1 MRCEKSIVLLAVWL
15 ASLAVPAA
23 SATFGLVAPIS
34 GQAADLAL
42 DEPRGV
48 LYIANFTA
56 ARIDVLSLGD
66 NTIRT
71 SMHVAPG
78 PSSLAISQ
86 DGHYLVATH
95 FGNVAAPGSPG
106 NALTVIDLSSGARQT
121 FTLDSPPLGAA
132 FGADGMALVATT
144 GEFLLLD
151 PASGQTQLVD
161 TVAGVTAAT
170 LPAAPGTPPVQI
182 VAAAMAASADGRWIF
197 GLTDTIRFS
206 YDVAAKHIRS
216 AGYTATPPL
225 GPRVVSVARD
235 GSYYAAGWGVFD
247 RGGELLSQFANAL
260 GALGVGSLA
269 VDSAAG
275 VLYAQIP
282 VAQAGSGAAAAAP
295 PVLSIVDADN
305 LTVREQLRLPENLA
319 GRSLL
324 NAAGDTVYAV
334 SESGVLV
341 LPVGALSSAHRL
353 AADREDLVFSGNFC
367 VHGAITRTLNIVDPG
382 GGQTSF
388 SLATGLAGVTISPSS
403 GRTPAAVQVTI
414 DPVTFSAQRG
424 TVVGALNLSS
434 PDAVNLPPPVRIL
447 VNNRR
452 PDERGSFTD
461 VPGILVDLLA
471 DPARDRFYVLRQ
483 DLNQVL
489 VFDGSA
495 LSSVAALRTAN
506 TPTRM
511 AITFDQKYLLI
522 GHDNSQLLYVYDLD
536 TLQQLPPVALP
547 LGHYP
552 RSVAASGNA
561 ILAASRVVGAAGAID
576 RIDLASQTSAALPS
590 LGVFQNTLN
599 TDTVL
604 AATPDGGAIL
614 AVSAD
619 GTVTLYDA
627 ADDTFIVSRKLPAT
641 LSGAFAASGSGQ
653 FLAGNTLLNSSLVP
667 VATSTGAGFPA
678 GFAFVDG
685 FGIRMSGP
693 QAAAGDS
700 GIVEHVDLATGDPIR
715 PTRLAE
721 QPLVSASPSVF
732 TRTLAPLA
740 NRNALIAL
748 TVSGFT
754 AMAWNYDAATVPPA
768 IGRIVNAADLTS
780 NLAAGS
786 LISVFGSNLNPVN
799 MATQE
804 VPLPTAI
811 GESCLTANGSA
822 VPMMF
827 ASPGQVNA
835 QLPLHLG
842 GSVVMTLYTPGG
854 VSDDYYVNLLPL
866 APAIFLS
873 GTAGPLTGIPVVV
886 KDSNQQ
892 LVTGSNPI
900 RSDDA
905 ISIYAT
911 GLGPTSPE
919 VAAGMLSPASPL
931 AAALQAPDVRLGG
944 VPLQVGYAGLAPGQI
959 GVYQINARA
968 PAKAQS
974 GIQVPLTVSQG
985 GVTASILVRV
995 VE

>member
-1 MRCEKSIVLLAVWL
+1 
-15 ASLAVPAA
+15 
-23 SATFGLVAPIS
+23 
-34 GQAADLAL
+34 
-42 DEPRGV
+42 
-48 LYIANFTA
+48 
-56 ARIDVLSLGD
+56 
-66 NTIRT
+66 
-71 SMHVAPG
+71 
-78 PSSLAISQ
+78 
-86 DGHYLVATH
+86 
-95 FGNVAAPGSPG
+95 
-106 NALTVIDLSSGARQT
+106 
-121 FTLDSPPLGAA
+121 
-132 FGADGMALVATT
+132 
-144 GEFLLLD
+144 
-151 PASGQTQLVD
+151 
-161 TVAGVTAAT
+161 
-170 LPAAPGTPPVQI
+170 
-182 VAAAMAASADGRWIF
+182 
-197 GLTDTIRFS
+197 
-206 YDVAAKHIRS
+206 
-216 AGYTATPPL
+216 
-225 GPRVVSVARD
+225 
-235 GSYYAAGWGVFD
+235 
-247 RGGELLSQFANAL
+247 
-260 GALGVGSLA
+260 
-269 VDSAAG
+269 
-275 VLYAQIP
+275 
-282 VAQAGSGAAAAAP
+282 
-295 PVLSIVDADN
+295 
-305 LTVREQLRLPENLA
+305 
-319 GRSLL
+319 
-324 NAAGDTVYAV
+324 
-334 SESGVLV
+334 
-341 LPVGALSSAHRL
+341 
-353 AADREDLVFSGNFC
+353 
-367 VHGAITRTLNIVDPG
+367 
-382 GGQTSF
+382 
-388 SLATGLAGVTISPSS
+388 
-403 GRTPAAVQVTI
+403 
-414 DPVTFSAQRG
+414 
-424 TVVGALNLSS
+424 
-434 PDAVNLPPPVRIL
+434 
-447 VNNRR
+447 
-452 PDERGSFTD
+452 
-461 VPGILVDLLA
+461 
-471 DPARDRFYVLRQ
+471 
-483 DLNQVL
+483 
-489 VFDGSA
+489 
-495 LSSVAALRTAN
+495 
-506 TPTRM
+506 M
-511 AITFDQKYLLI
+511 AITYDQKYLLI